1 MDLYY
6 LPASAP
12 CRAVIMTAEALGIQ
26 LNKKFLDLFAGAHLK
41 PEYLKLNPQHTVPT
55 LVDNGFAIWESRA
68 IIVYLAEK
76 YGKNDNSLY
85 PQCPKKRA
93 LINQRLYFDSGTLY
107 QAFFDAYVLKYLFQ
121 KPIDAEKVKK
131 IDSAF
136 EFLNTFLEN
145 QTYVAGDA
153 LTLADLSL
161 LATVSSYE
169 VAEYDFSKYA
179 NVARWYEN
187 LKKTAPGWEENW
199 AGCLEY
205 KKLLSK

>member
-12 CRAVIMTAEALGIQ
+12 CRAVIMTAEALGIP
-26 LNKKFLDLFAGAHLK
+26 LNRKYLDLFAGAHLK

-136 EFLNTFLEN
+136 EFLNTFLED